1 MFYRCHAP
9 THRYYTSC
17 DTLTPRTTQIKPYY
31 DTEEVVV
38 LENYII
44 VRTCNRILDGQ
55 PGHPTNQYTVLSYDT
70 FRMDVYG
77 CEAVNE
83 TGAEGGKALAG
94 ACVKL
99 CGKCSYQGQCCKY
112 NPKVKAAEP
121 FSTDDECSKHNPLAC
136 CPTKLGP
143 CPNPC
148 GTPCGM
154 LGDTCCRSFCFGV
167 CDCIAP
173 DPAGPH
179 SIEFRQYPSAH
190 TKVR

>member
-1 MFYRCHAP
+1 MLPQIRPFYDH
-9 THRYYTSC
+9 
-17 DTLTPRTTQIKPYY
+17 D
-31 DTEEVVV
+31 EVTC
-38 LENYII
+38 LADYII
-44 VRTCNRILDGQ
+44 VRTVNRESVV
-55 PGHPTNQYTVLSYDT
+55 PTNQYTVLSYDT

-77 CEAVNE
+77 CEALGE
-83 TGAEGGKALAG
+83 SGAELGCAP
-94 ACVKL
+94 CVKL

-154 LGDTCCRSFCFGV
+154 LGDKCCRSFCFGV

-179 SIEFRQYPSAH
+179 SIEFRQYPTEH